1 MSTYNEVL
9 SLAQRLT
16 PVEQSRLVE
25 ALKALTNQ
33 SVMVEGTNEFVPFE
47 ELEEG
52 ENALRDYRAGQD
64 TGLSPEAL
72 KLKLFGKNVG

>member
-33 SVMVEGTNEFVPFE
+33 SVMVEGTDEFVPFE
-47 ELEEG
+47 ELEES
-52 ENALRDYRAGQD
+52 ENALRDYHAGQD
-64 TGLSPEAL
+64 AGLSPEAL